1 MRILFVLE
9 HYYPYVGGA
18 EKLFRQL
25 AEELVKQGNQVQI
38 LTSKYSPS
46 LPKEETINGVNILRI
61 PCHNRFGFT
70 FLSIPHVIRQARQA
84 DLIQTTTYNAAL
96 PAWIGGKWAKKQ
108 LVLTFHEVWGN
119 LWHRLPFISFF
130 QRWAYYLFEQ
140 LIVKLPFD
148 RVVGVSRFTVGELI
162 ANGIP
167 QKKVALIYNGLTP
180 DDYKNLKWQPSPT
193 FEVSYFGRLGVSKGL
208 DLLLPAAA
216 LFFKKHPDA
225 RLRLII
231 PETPKGMFR
240 TIKQIIAAHH
250 LSPFLILRHNLPR
263 ETLFKELTQTSAVII
278 PSYSEGF
285 CFVAA
290 ESVAMGIPIIS
301 SDQGALKEV
310 VSGQIILMKEMTID
324 GVLQALLAAYNGHWS
339 FKDQPPFLLSNTVN
353 QYISLYKTMVN

>member
-1 MRILFVLE
+1 MKVLFVLE

-25 AEELVKQGNQVQI
+25 AEELVKKGNQVQI
-38 LTSKYSPS
+38 LTSKYSQD
-46 LPKEETINGVNILRI
+46 LPAEEMINGVNILRI

-70 FLSIPHVIRQARQA
+70 LLSIPYVIQKAKQA

-96 PAWIGGKWAKKQ
+96 PAWIGGKWAKKK
-108 LVLTFHEVWGN
+108 LILTFHEVWGN
-119 LWHRLPFISFF
+119 LWHRLPFLSFF
-130 QRWAYYLFEQ
+130 ERWAYYLFEQ

-148 RVVGVSRFTVGELI
+148 RVIGVSKFTVGELI
-162 ANGIP
+162 ANSVP
-167 QKKVALIYNGLTP
+167 QNKVSLIYNGLTP
-180 DDYKNLKWQPSPT
+180 DDYKTLKWQPSRS
-193 FEVSYFGRLGVSKGL
+193 FEISYFGRLGVSKGL

-216 LFFKKHPDA
+216 IFFKKYPDA

-231 PETPKGMFR
+231 PKTPKG
-240 TIKQIIAAHH
+240 IYHKINQLIAKHQ
-250 LSPFLILRHNLPR
+250 LSEFLILRHNLPR

-310 VSGQIILMKEMTID
+310 VTGQFVLIKEMNIE
-324 GVLQALLAAYNGHWS
+324 GVLQALQAAYDGHWT
-339 FKDQPPFLLSNTVN
+339 FKKHPPFLLSDTVN
-353 QYISLYKTMVN
+353 QYISLYETMVK